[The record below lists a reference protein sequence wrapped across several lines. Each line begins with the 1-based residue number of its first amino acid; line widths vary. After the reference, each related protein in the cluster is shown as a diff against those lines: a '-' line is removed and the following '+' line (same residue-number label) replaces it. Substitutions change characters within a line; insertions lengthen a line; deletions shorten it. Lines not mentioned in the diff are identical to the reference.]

1 MKSTGLII
9 DLKRGVEPN
18 YIQLEIRRDDG
29 ERFFSDKLNIALSNE
44 ELLGKKVLFTTFDK
58 SAIDIEFERT
68 DDQNLSISNLARPSE
83 NASGERQND
92 HAVEQ
97 LKNAYLSP
105 KGNGIID
112 LIPFVKDL
120 PSGVKTIITVLIVL
134 FVVFYF
140 INE

>member
-9 DLKRGVEPN
+9 DLKRGIDPN
-18 YIQLEIRRDDG
+18 YIELEIRRDDG
-29 ERFFSDKLNIALSNE
+29 ERFFSDKLNIVLSNE
-44 ELLGKKVLFTTFDK
+44 ELLGKKVRFTTFDK
-58 SAIDIEFERT
+58 LAIDIEFEST
-68 DDQNLSISNLARPSE
+68 DDQNLSTSNLARPSE

-92 HAVEQ
+92 EPVEQ
-97 LKNAYLSP
+97 LKNAYLST

-120 PSGVKTIITVLIVL
+120 PSGVKTIITVLLVL

-140 INE
+140 IIE